1 MKNTENC
8 LDISHAIEL
17 LPSNYKPTI
26 KKINRNNIYKANNGN
41 LIAFSCSKDY
51 GNSIWWYSTYI
62 YNLAATNV
70 KDVCFIIG
78 FQGIILLPIE
88 LLLSYAEYAD
98 SKEYPKGTRFYIRIK
113 KQTAKAVCFLV
124 HLTGLE
130 PALP

>member
-41 LIAFSCSKDY
+41 LITFSCSKDY

-98 SKEYPKGTRFYIRIK
+98 SKEYPKGTRF
-113 KQTAKAVCFLV
+113 
-124 HLTGLE
+124 
-130 PALP
+130 